1 MSEASPGRHFE
12 RLVLRNVRCFR
23 ATEIELDPRVTVLIG
38 ENGSGKTTLIEALA
52 SLSYGEGE
60 GLPAFP
66 LARKASSG
74 EISLFET
81 VGRSPVASWKHGRR
95 PTEPQRLPED
105 RFFFAYGRYRRV
117 YFPEDDGI
125 IRRPPSPERDLD
137 ELVSLGRRRR
147 TVTVFRPDNHLLRD
161 LSRYLAALHFASQS
175 DRRLEAVWKRLD
187 ESLAELGHGIQGI
200 TMVRGKTS
208 YIPMV
213 VRNGVP
219 LELRELSDG
228 YQAILVIVF
237 DLILRYVYLFPFID
251 DPLLGE
257 AAVAIDEV
265 DLHLHPRWQRTVV
278 RQLVRLFPNTQFI
291 LTTHSA
297 AVVQGAIDAKRRVIT
312 LQEREDGTEARALT
326 LKEMEELEGAEIG
339 SVLLEEKLFGVDS
352 RYSPKYSAVEDRV
365 AQIKE
370 KARRGRATDE
380 DKTQLFKDLD
390 TLQSLV
396 AADEERR
403 ADGSFL
409 SQMTGLRKAF
419 LEDLAAEIKKAKS

>member
-1 MSEASPGRHFE
+1 
-12 RLVLRNVRCFR
+12 RNP
-23 ATEIELDPRVTVLIG
+23 A
-38 ENGSGKTTLIEALA
+38 AL
-52 SLSYGEGE
+52 
-60 GLPAFP
+60 
-66 LARKASSG
+66 
-74 EISLFET
+74 
-81 VGRSPVASWKHGRR
+81 WKHTRR
-95 PTEPQRLPED
+95 AAPPRRLPED

-117 YFPEDDGI
+117 YFPDDPGV
-125 IRRPPSPERDLD
+125 IRRQPSPQQDLND
-137 ELVSLGRRRR
+137 LANRVGRSR

-175 DRRLEAVWKRLD
+175 DPRLEAVWKRLD
-187 ESLAELGHGIQGI
+187 ESLAELGHGIEGI
-200 TMVRGKTS
+200 IMERGKTS

-228 YQAILVIVF
+228 YQAILVIIF
-237 DLILRYVYLFPFID
+237 DLILRYVYLFPLAD

-257 AAVAIDEV
+257 ATVAIDEV

-278 RQLVRLFPNTQFI
+278 RQLVKLFPNTQFI

-312 LQEREDGTEARALT
+312 LQERKDGTEARALT
-326 LKEMEELEGAEIG
+326 PQEMKELEGAEIG

-365 AQIKE
+365 SRIQE
-370 KARRGRATDE
+370 KVRRGRATDE
-380 DKTQLFKDLD
+380 DTTQLFKDLD
-390 TLQSLV
+390 TLQGLV

>member
-1 MSEASPGRHFE
+1 MSEATSGRHFE
-12 RLVLRNVRCFR
+12 RLILRNVRCFR
-23 ATEIELDPRVTVLIG
+23 ETEIELDPRVTVLIG
-38 ENGSGKTTLIEALA
+38 ENGSGKTTLVEAMA
-52 SLSYGEGE
+52 SLSHGEDE
-60 GLPAFP
+60 GLPIFP
-66 LARKASSG
+66 LSRKASSG
-74 EISLFET
+74 EIALFET
-81 VGRSPVASWKHGRR
+81 GRRSPAAFWKHARR
-95 PTEPQRLPED
+95 PTVPRRLPED

-125 IRRPPSPERDLD
+125 IRRSPSPERDLD
-137 ELVSLGRRRR
+137 ELVSMGRRRR

-175 DRRLEAVWKRLD
+175 DPRCATIWKRLD
-187 ESLAELGHGIQGI
+187 ESLAELGHGIEGI
-200 TMVRGKTS
+200 TMVRGKTA
-208 YIPMV
+208 YVPMV

-228 YQAILVIVF
+228 YQAILVIVL
-237 DLILRYVYLFPFID
+237 DLVLRYLYLFPLAD

-257 AAVAIDEV
+257 ATVAIDEV

-278 RQLVRLFPNTQFI
+278 RQLVRLFPQTQFI

-312 LQEREDGTEARALT
+312 LRESDAGTEARALT
-326 LKEMEELEGAEIG
+326 PGEMEELEGAEIG

-352 RYSPKYSAVEDRV
+352 RYSSKYSAVEDRV
-365 AQIKE
+365 TEIQK
-370 KARRGRATDE
+370 KVRRGRATDE
-380 DKTQLFKDLD
+380 DKVRLFKDLD

-419 LEDLAAEIKKAKS
+419 LEDLAAEIKKAQS

>member
-1 MSEASPGRHFE
+1 MSEAASGRHFE

-23 ATEIELDPRVTVLIG
+23 ETEIELDPRVTVLIG
-38 ENGSGKTTLIEALA
+38 ENGSGKTTLVEAMA
-52 SLSYGEGE
+52 SLSHGEDE

-66 LARKASSG
+66 LSRKATSG
-74 EISLFET
+74 EISLFES
-81 VGRSPVASWKHGRR
+81 GQRSPAALWKQTRR
-95 PTEPQRLPED
+95 AAPPRRLPED

-125 IRRPPSPERDLD
+125 IRRSPSPERDLD

-175 DRRLEAVWKRLD
+175 DPRLEAVWKRLD
-187 ESLAELGHGIQGI
+187 ESLAELGHGIESI
-200 TMVRGKTS
+200 IMERGKTS

-237 DLILRYVYLFPFID
+237 DLILRYVYLFPLAD

-257 AAVAIDEV
+257 ATVAIDEV

-312 LQEREDGTEARALT
+312 LQERQDGTEARALT
-326 LKEMEELEGAEIG
+326 PKEMKELEGAEIG

-365 AQIKE
+365 SRIQKKAQ
-370 KARRGRATDE
+370 RGRATDE

-390 TLQSLV
+390 TLQGLV